1 MGHHFPGDCLGA
13 LEVRL
18 AEGAGPVDLS
28 VRLLEPDQA
37 RSLSRRLPSPHLKDF
52 LGRWAGKDP
61 HFAPVR
67 SIWLELDQ
75 DLDAPDLA
83 REPDSGELPF
93 PVVSAKLAPDASL
106 SWVVETLLPA
116 LRGRPLSPAVEEC
129 FRACHRAIPEPGY
142 PLYVFD
148 LTPRGTDAVRLE
160 IFGLDFDG
168 VAACL
173 RRIVPRIA
181 GRVEEAVSVFAD
193 AERLHLSLDAG
204 EEVSPRIGLEGSFPR
219 LPKREPRW
227 VELFN
232 RLVDRGL
239 CTPGKRDAALAWP
252 GYDSFWTAPERWPT
266 EAAGG
271 GGFCVRL
278 LSHLKVVSWPDREA
292 EAKAYLL
299 AGYQPA
305 QKVNSRSVR
314 S

>member
-1 MGHHFPGDCLGA
+1 MGHHLPGDCLGA

-18 AEGAGPVDLS
+18 GRAAGAVDLS

-37 RSLSRRLPSPHLKDF
+37 RSLARQLTAPHLKDF
-52 LGRWAGKDP
+52 LVRWAGKDP
-61 HFAPVR
+61 ALAPVR
-67 SIWLELDQ
+67 SIWLEFDQ
-75 DLDAPDLA
+75 NFDRDGGTT
-83 REPDSGELPF
+83 GELPQ
-93 PVVSAKLAPDASL
+93 PVVSAKLMPDAGL
-106 SWVVETLLPA
+106 PWVMDTLLPA
-116 LRGRPLSPAVEEC
+116 LRGRPLSPALEAR
-129 FRACHRAIPEPGY
+129 FRDCHRAIPTPGY
-142 PLYVFD
+142 LLYVFD
-148 LTPRGTDAVRLE
+148 LAPRGTDAVRLE
-160 IFGLDFDG
+160 IFGLDLPG
-168 VAACL
+168 IAGYL
-173 RRIVPRIA
+173 ERIVPGIA
-181 GRVEEAVSVFAD
+181 GRVEEAVSLFD
-193 AERLHLSLDAG
+193 GAERLHLSIDSG
-204 EEVSPRIGLEGSFPR
+204 EEEVSARIGIEGSFPR

-227 VELFN
+227 EELFE

-239 CTPGKRDAALAWP
+239 CAPGKRDAALAWP

-305 QKVNSRSVR
+305 QKVNERSVR